1 MTLKDQH
8 QGLLT
13 HLAPVCVPARLL
25 HANRA
30 PLAMTGKMTELLAR
44 MGQARRND
52 KIVNLGR
59 NSLEAPGST
68 APLFTVTRRGEQE
81 GAGRSVSSQQ
91 RGAEQGSAP
100 TITHAE
106 RGSEGARR
114 SSQSIDEISATAMA
128 LEVECRQLMAETE
141 VADFVKGARLSKTE
155 VLFSFLEGTRRV
167 RKRLAL

>member
-1 MTLKDQH
+1 MTD
-8 QGLLT
+8 
-13 HLAPVCVPARLL
+13 
-25 HANRA
+25 
-30 PLAMTGKMTELLAR
+30 KMTELLAR

-59 NSLEAPGST
+59 KSLIASAAT
-68 APLFTVTRRGEQE
+68 APLFTGAPSRHVTRRGEQE

-114 SSQSIDEISATAMA
+114 SSQSRDEVSATAMA
-128 LEVECRQLMAETE
+128 LEIECRQLMAEAE
-141 VADFVKGARLSKTE
+141 VADFVKGARLSKTD
-155 VLFSFLEGTRRV
+155 VLLSFLEGTRRV

>member
-1 MTLKDQH
+1 
-8 QGLLT
+8 
-13 HLAPVCVPARLL
+13 
-25 HANRA
+25 
-30 PLAMTGKMTELLAR
+30 MTGKMTELLAR

-59 NSLEAPGST
+59 NSLLAPGST

-91 RGAEQGSAP
+91 RGS
-100 TITHAE
+100 ITHSE

-114 SSQSIDEISATAMA
+114 SSQSRDEVSATAMA
-128 LEVECRQLMAETE
+128 LEIECRQLMAEAE
-141 VADFVKGARLSKTE
+141 VADFVKGARLSKTD
-155 VLFSFLEGTRRV
+155 VLLSFLEGTRRV